1 MRHTEFWARMDQV
14 LGATYSRVWSTQ
26 HVLSALGGRTVEQ
39 ALAAGVPPKEV
50 WRAVADALQVP
61 DSQR

>member
-1 MRHTEFWARMDQV
+1 MRHTEFWVRMDQV

-26 HVLSALGGRTVEQ
+26 HVLAALGGRTVEQ

-50 WRAVADALQVP
+50 WRAVADALQLP
-61 DSQR
+61 DTQR